1 MHNSYKLMYR
11 YVCQYVEMYVEV
23 MYICICTIYMQSGF
37 YSYLP
42 VSIYMLMCVHGEYKN
57 TAFPRDM

>member
-1 MHNSYKLMYR
+1 MNNSYILMYR
-11 YVCQYVEMYVEV
+11 YVCQYAEMYVEV
-23 MYICICTIYMQSGF
+23 MYICICAIYM
-37 YSYLP
+37 P